1 MNRKVWNERR
11 QEALELQGICA
22 VSADS
27 NSDIAKLGYFFHQS
41 GVQVVCVA
49 DRVKDLNVVNDLCLA
64 PFSALFL
71 RYRGLEEL
79 LAAELRT
86 DLMRATLTDAPHSR
100 VPLLKKDVVDFAS
113 EEAVKQ
119 MFQEFLV
126 GKKGSA
132 QFQEWILSQLDEAHL
147 PQTLKDIADMTS
159 LLVSRQMYSC
169 KMSLL

>member
-1 MNRKVWNERR
+1 
-11 QEALELQGICA
+11 LELQGICT

-27 NSDIAKLGYFFHQS
+27 NSDIAKLGYFFHEA

-79 LAAELRT
+79 LAAELHT

-100 VPLLKKDVVDFAS
+100 VSLLKKDVVDSAS

-119 MFQEFLV
+119 MFYEFLV
-126 GKKGSA
+126 GNKGSA
-132 QFQEWILSQLDEAHL
+132 QFHEWILSQLDEAHL
-147 PQTLKDIADMTS
+147 PQTLKEITDITP
-159 LLVSRQMYSC
+159 LLVSQQMHTC